1 MRLERSLGVQLHP
14 TSLPGGRLGPEA
26 YAFVDWLADAGAR
39 WWQVLPLNPPD
50 EFGSPYASA
59 SAFASWGGLLADP
72 EAPVAP
78 SDARAFGEREQSWI
92 DDWAAFAGDGAVDEQ
107 VRFEREWGALRSY
120 AASRG
125 VRIIGDV
132 PIYVAVDGCDHAA
145 HPELFLPLDEVV
157 AGAPPDDLNDLGQLW
172 GNPLYDWEAMA
183 RTGYRW
189 WIDRMR
195 RVLAL
200 VDVFR
205 IDHFRGFAGYWT
217 VPAGAETARDG
228 WWSPGPG
235 AALFRAAEAELGPLP
250 VIAEDLGVITPD
262 VHALRDELGFP
273 GMAVLLWSFSGP
285 AGQPAPPRE
294 PPREPGRLH
303 VDPRHRHA
311 RRVHRGERRL
321 AADRARA
328 VVAMRPRDRARPGR
342 ARARQR
348 GADEPPRR
356 DRRQLAWRLEPGEL
370 TAAHA
375 SGCAR
380 PPGAASVTGAATRSA
395 VPRGPLLQASSRV
408 AGGASSEEGA
418 TAARGVMPETRRA
431 TRSGRVRP

>member
-1 MRLERSLGVQLHP
+1 M
-14 TSLPGGRLGPEA
+14 
-26 YAFVDWLADAGAR
+26 
-39 WWQVLPLNPPD
+39 LPLNPPD
-50 EFGSPYASA
+50 DFGSPYASA
-59 SAFASWGGLLADP
+59 SAFACWGGLLADP

-78 SDARAFGEREQSWI
+78 GDVRGFAEREQSWI
-92 DDWAAFAGDGAVDEQ
+92 PDWSAFAGDGALDEQ

-120 AASRG
+120 AGSRG

-157 AGAPPDDLNDLGQLW
+157 AGAPPDDLSNLGQLW
-172 GNPLYDWEAMA
+172 GNPLYDWDAIA

-189 WIDRMR
+189 WTDRMR

-200 VDVFR
+200 VDRFR

-217 VPAGAETARDG
+217 VPAEAETARGG

-273 GMAVLLWSFSGP
+273 GMAVLIWSFSGP
-285 AGQPAPPRE
+285 PDNPHRLENHRENQVVYTSTHDTDTLAGWSGESDTWPLIERALSSRCSLAIVPVQDVLGLGSE
-294 PPREPGRLH
+294 
-303 VDPRHRHA
+303 A
-311 RRVHRGERRL
+311 R
-321 AADRARA
+321 
-328 VVAMRPRDRARPGR
+328 MNRPGTMGGNWR
-342 ARARQR
+342 
-348 GADEPPRR
+348 
-356 DRRQLAWRLEPGEL
+356 WRLEPGQL

-375 SGCAR
+375 TR
-380 PPGAASVTGAATRSA
+380 FRAAA
-395 VPRGPLLQASSRV
+395 VA
-408 AGGASSEEGA
+408 
-418 TAARGVMPETRRA
+418 
-431 TRSGRVRP
+431 SGRG